1 MDDRVRDLMYRVKKT
16 ATAVGETA
24 ESAARYAGRRAGEMV
39 DVTKLNMKI
48 YDLKA
53 EINSLLK
60 DVGQVVYDAHTG
72 TAPAEDKVDDLLK
85 KIDARS
91 AAIADCKDR
100 IAMLRNLRD
109 CPFCG
114 AACGRM
120 DKFCK
125 ECGHPL

>member
-53 EINSLLK
+53 EIEKKFFRPGPLK
-60 DVGQVVYDAHTG
+60 LYATNFDFGQ
-72 TAPAEDKVDDLLK
+72 K
-85 KIDARS
+85 KPIF
-91 AAIADCKDR
+91 R
-100 IAMLRNLRD
+100 I
-109 CPFCG
+109 
-114 AACGRM
+114 
-120 DKFCK
+120 KK
-125 ECGHPL
+125 YE